1 MPPTSR
7 GQTVWCFAAQPLFDG
22 RLFRMRISAN
32 QIEIELEDSG
42 EPHLPAVLLI
52 MGMGMQLISWPPGM
66 LRALRQAGF
75 RVIRFDNRDAGL
87 SSHFDH
93 AGVPNLLWQGFK
105 THFGLPSQP
114 AYGVQ
119 DMARDALAV
128 MDALHLPRAHVVG
141 ISMGGMIAQRLA
153 LLAPHRVASLC
164 SIMSSSGAP
173 DLPLPDAK
181 VLQLLLGKPPRP
193 GLAAAIDH
201 TVAFLLSVSSPSFP
215 PDVGLLK
222 TLVTVSLE
230 RSYRPDGIARQ
241 MHAVMTDTER
251 ASLLRHI
258 TAPTLVIHGK
268 ADPLVPYA
276 CGEDTA
282 RRIPRARLVGVEGM
296 GHDLPPP
303 VVQSITDALIPFLH
317 EHP

>member
-1 MPPTSR
+1 
-7 GQTVWCFAAQPLFDG
+7 
-22 RLFRMRISAN
+22 MRISAN

-42 EPHLPAVLLI
+42 EPQRPAVLLI
-52 MGMGMQLISWPPGM
+52 MGMGMQLISWPPGL
-66 LRALRQAGF
+66 LRALHQAGF

-93 AGVPNLLWQGFK
+93 AGVPNVLWQGFK

-114 AYGVQ
+114 AYGVL
-119 DMARDALAV
+119 DMAKDALGV
-128 MDALHLPRAHVVG
+128 MDALQLKRAHVMG

-181 VLQLLLGKPPRP
+181 VLQMLLGKPTRP
-193 GLAAAIDH
+193 GLPAAIDH
-201 TVAFLLSVSSPSFP
+201 TVEFLMAVSSPAFP
-215 PDVGLLK
+215 PDVGLLRA
-222 TLVTVSLE
+222 LVTTSMQ

-251 ASLLRHI
+251 ANLLRQI

-282 RRIPRARLVGVEGM
+282 RRIPGARLLGVDGM

-303 VVQSITDALIPFLH
+303 VVQSIIAAFIPFLH